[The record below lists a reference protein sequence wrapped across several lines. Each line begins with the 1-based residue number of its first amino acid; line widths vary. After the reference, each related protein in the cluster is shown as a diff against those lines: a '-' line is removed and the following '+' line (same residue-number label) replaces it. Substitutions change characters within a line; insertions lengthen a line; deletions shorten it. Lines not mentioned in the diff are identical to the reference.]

1 MKKQRIFTKKH
12 FAPLLILVAAFLLLA
27 APKVNASAASKKPGA
42 VTGFTAKSDHD
53 YGGIKLHIGQRTYS
67 DYESGKT
74 RIPIDNIMILA
85 KFYDISMDYIT
96 GASNIQQPYPKE

>member
-27 APKVNASAASKKPGA
+27 VPKVNASAASKKPSA

-53 YGGIKLHIGQRTYS
+53 YGGIELKWKKYAMQNTTKSTGKNQKKGSLNIGAPHTLQV
-67 DYESGKT
+67 
-74 RIPIDNIMILA
+74 I
-85 KFYDISMDYIT
+85 ISEL
-96 GASNIQQPYPKE
+96 IQIFS

>member
-12 FAPLLILVAAFLLLA
+12 FAPLLILVAAFLLLT

-53 YGGIKLHIGQRTYS
+53 YGGIKLKWKKVRHAKY
-67 DYESGKT
+67 YEIYWKKSKKAILT
-74 RIPIDNIMILA
+74 FFTQIQTSYLENIFI
-85 KFYDISMDYIT
+85 KPEVI
-96 GASNIQQPYPKE
+96 KK